1 MALGTVGLATWQWNN
16 NLKSLLLVGALPLML
31 LGLLW
36 AIIYSFMVASVGWHG
51 LVPPSLAAMVGVEL
65 EAAQLPQQVA
75 LLALVNYWHWVLGVA
90 AAWTLLGYVFQDWFI
105 RQATGARSVTRAEQP
120 VLYNLLENLCISR
133 GLRVPRLHIV
143 NEAGLNAF
151 ASGTNEATYAITV
164 TNGLLVAL
172 TEDELEAVLAHELTH
187 IINRD
192 VRLMMVVIIF
202 AGMISFLA
210 HMMWRNITYVNY
222 SVSYRRDESRRNGS
236 VNMLMLVAWVFL
248 LIGTGLA
255 LLLRLA
261 LSRRREFLADAGAVD
276 LTHKPEAMIAAL
288 KKISGHANVPA
299 ISSEIRQL
307 FIENPP
313 SSASLFGLFATHPPI
328 EQRIAV
334 LEKLSGITPTLRGTS
349 RIPVS

>member
-1 MALGTVGLATWQWNN
+1 
-16 NLKSLLLVGALPLML
+16 
-31 LGLLW
+31 
-36 AIIYSFMVASVGWHG
+36 
-51 LVPPSLAAMVGVEL
+51 
-65 EAAQLPQQVA
+65 
-75 LLALVNYWHWVLGVA
+75 
-90 AAWTLLGYVFQDWFI
+90 
-105 RQATGARSVTRAEQP
+105 
-120 VLYNLLENLCISR
+120 
-133 GLRVPRLHIV
+133 
-143 NEAGLNAF
+143 
-151 ASGTNEATYAITV
+151 
-164 TNGLLVAL
+164 
-172 TEDELEAVLAHELTH
+172 
-187 IINRD
+187 
-192 VRLMMVVIIF
+192 MMVVIIF